1 MNSRD
6 FTAEYVFQEFPK
18 WVALADGSQMLVHDA
33 DEEAVLTAPKAEAKS
48 DGERDALI
56 AEAEALGLK
65 VHHKTGTDKLRQ
77 LIAEAKG

>member
-18 WVALADGSQMLVHDA
+18 WVTLADGSQMLVHNA
-33 DEEAVLTAPKAEAKS
+33 DEETVLTAPKAGAKS
-48 DGERDALI
+48 DDERDALL

-65 VHHKTGTDKLRQ
+65 VHHKTGADKMRQ
-77 LIAEAKG
+77 MIAEAKG

>member
-18 WVALADGSQMLVHDA
+18 WVTLADGSQMLVQNA
-33 DEEAVLTAPKAEAKS
+33 DEEAILIAPKA
-48 DGERDALI
+48 DDERDALM

-65 VHHKTGTDKLRQ
+65 VHHKTGNDKLRQ
-77 LIAEAKG
+77 LIAEAKA

>member
-18 WVALADGSQMLVHDA
+18 WVTLADGSQMLVHNA
-33 DEEAVLTAPKAEAKS
+33 DEEAVLTAPKADDEREA
-48 DGERDALI
+48 LM

-65 VHHKTGTDKLRQ
+65 GASQDRQ
-77 LIAEAKG
+77 RQSAPDDR